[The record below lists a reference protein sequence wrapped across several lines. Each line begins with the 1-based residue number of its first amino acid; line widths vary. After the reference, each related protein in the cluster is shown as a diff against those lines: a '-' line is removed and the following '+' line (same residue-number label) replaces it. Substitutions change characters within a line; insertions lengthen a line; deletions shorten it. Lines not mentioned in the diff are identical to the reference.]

1 MEDYRA
7 MFERIREEHVT
18 IRGNVKLV
26 GDSVSDHEALNA
38 LTRARADWVP
48 GRAEILSE
56 KQKRLQQTL
65 SFLGEGL
72 QNHFALEAKYLP
84 PFLGELF
91 MRALLLEHREI
102 AEEIDE
108 ARSTA
113 ANMILEGL
121 SREELLLKEAQ
132 IQQMVSGLCQAV
144 EEHAAKEETLLEMLQ
159 KGLQESGRITP

>member
-7 MFERIREEHVT
+7 MFKRIREEHSA
-18 IRGNVKLV
+18 IRGNVRLV
-26 GDSVSDHEALNA
+26 GDSVSDQEALNA
-38 LTRARADWVP
+38 LTRARADWIP

-102 AEEIDE
+102 GKEIDE

-113 ANMILEGL
+113 ANMKLEGL

-144 EEHAAKEETLLEMLQ
+144 EEHAAKEETLLEMLEN
-159 KGLQESGRITP
+159 GLQESGRITP

>member
-7 MFERIREEHVT
+7 MFSRIREEHQA
-18 IRGNVKLV
+18 IRGDIRLV
-26 GDSVSDHEALNA
+26 GDSVSDQEALNT
-38 LTRARADWVP
+38 LTRARSDWIP

-91 MRALLLEHREI
+91 MCALLLEHREI
-102 AEEIDE
+102 VKQIDE
-108 ARSTA
+108 ARSMA
-113 ANMILEGL
+113 VAMKLESL
-121 SREELLLKEAQ
+121 SREELLSEEAK
-132 IQQMVSGLCQAV
+132 IQRVVSGICQAV
-144 EEHAAKEETLLEMLQ
+144 EEHAAKEETLLEMLE
-159 KGLQESGRITP
+159 KGLRENSRLTP

>member
-102 AEEIDE
+102 AKEIDE

-113 ANMILEGL
+113 ANMKLEGL

-159 KGLQESGRITP
+159 KGLQESGKITP